1 MKEAQAKLMAAAL
14 LARAEL
20 TTLKPRLAGEY
31 RRNVDA
37 VLKLLKEAIEGVNEA
52 EAKERS

>member
-1 MKEAQAKLMAAAL
+1 MNEAQAKLMAAAY

-20 TTLKPRLAGEY
+20 TTLKPRLTGEY

-37 VLKLLKEAIEGVNEA
+37 VLKLLKEALDEVHAAKKEG
-52 EAKERS
+52 K

>member
-1 MKEAQAKLMAAAL
+1 MAAAL

-20 TTLKPRLAGEY
+20 TTLKPRLAGGY
-31 RRNVDA
+31 RREYVDA
-37 VLKLLKEAIEGVNEA
+37 VIKLLKEAIEGVNEA